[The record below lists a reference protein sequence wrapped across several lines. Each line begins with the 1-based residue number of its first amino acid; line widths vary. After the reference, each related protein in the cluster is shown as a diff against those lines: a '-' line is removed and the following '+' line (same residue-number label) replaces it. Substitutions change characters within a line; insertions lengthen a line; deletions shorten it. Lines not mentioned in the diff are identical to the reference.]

1 MSFETKIICYAA
13 PVTEYEPGWSRPD
26 GYIIAKTKE
35 DLLAKGEAMR
45 QYAQTAKYGYELI
58 GECFIFEPTQK
69 AIDELSN
76 RDYVWTY
83 NNFSEYGKVI

>member
-1 MSFETKIICYAA
+1 
-13 PVTEYEPGWSRPD
+13 
-26 GYIIAKTKE
+26 
-35 DLLAKGEAMR
+35 MR